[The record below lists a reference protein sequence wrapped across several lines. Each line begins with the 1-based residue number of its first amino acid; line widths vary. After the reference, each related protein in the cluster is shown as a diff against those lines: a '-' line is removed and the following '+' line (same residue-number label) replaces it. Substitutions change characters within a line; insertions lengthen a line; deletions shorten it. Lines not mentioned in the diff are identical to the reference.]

1 MQKTVYDNVKT
12 LQAIIE
18 QAIDGIIIIDE
29 NGLIEVVN
37 TAVSHLFGYETKE
50 LLGNNIKMLMPEPYY
65 SKHDTYISDYKKT
78 GNAQIIGKGRE
89 VFARKKNGEI
99 FPIRLSVSE
108 VYLDNEDK
116 RLFTGIIHDI
126 SELKRTE
133 RYLTESQEQ
142 LNAIIEYAPDGII
155 IINETGRMEIV
166 NPAAAYLFGYEVSE
180 LLGKSVVLLM
190 PEPEQSKHQEYVNAY
205 LQDGESKILGIGRE
219 VTGIKKDG
227 TLFPF
232 RLSVSEVKIGEGKI
246 FTGIIHDITQE
257 RLADEQ
263 LRRYATELERSNRE
277 LEDFAYVSSHDLQ
290 EPLRKIQAFGD
301 RLQKKETE
309 NLSSKGQDYV
319 KRMLNAAFR
328 MQNLINDL
336 LTYSRVTSQAKP
348 FKEVR
353 LSRILREVLMD
364 LEIIIDKSKTKFD
377 IDTLPTVEA
386 DATQIRQLFQ
396 NLISNA
402 IKFSKEGEEPQI
414 KIYAEEFQHTVSLG
428 NIPSEQ
434 FVRIYVEDNGIGFD
448 EKYKDRIFN
457 VFQRLEGRKYEGS
470 GIGLSI
476 CKKIATRHGG
486 NIDVTSNIGKGTTF
500 MITLAKTQTKE
511 Q

>member
-1 MQKTVYDNVKT
+1 MQTTVYDNVKT

-29 NGLIEVVN
+29 NGVIEVIN
-37 TAVSHLFGYETKE
+37 SATIRLFGYDKKD
-50 LLGNNIKMLMPEPYY
+50 LLGKNIKILMPEPYH
-65 SKHDTYISDYKKT
+65 SQHDGYITSYKNT
-78 GNAQIIGKGRE
+78 GKAKIIGIGRE
-89 VFARKKNGEI
+89 VAALRKNGDI
-99 FPIRLSVSE
+99 FPIHLSISE
-108 VYLDNEDK
+108 VRLENENK
-116 RLFTGIIHDI
+116 RLFTGIIRDI
-126 SELKRTE
+126 SQLKQTE
-133 RYLTESQEQ
+133 KSLTESQEQ
-142 LNAIIEYAPDGII
+142 LNAIIKYAPDGII
-155 IINETGRMEIV
+155 IIDEQGDMELV
-166 NPAAAYLFGYEVSE
+166 NPAAADLFGYSVEE
-180 LLGKSVVLLM
+180 LLGKSVAMLM
-190 PEPEQSKHQEYVNAY
+190 SEPEQSKHQEYVNNY
-205 LQDGESKILGIGRE
+205 LANRKSKILGIGRE
-219 VTGIKKDG
+219 VTGLKKDG

-232 RLSVSEVKIGEGKI
+232 RLSVSEVDMGDSKI

-301 RLQKKETE
+301 RLKQKEE
-309 NLSSKGQDYV
+309 ESLSDKGKDYIN
-319 KRMLNAAFR
+319 RMLNAASR
-328 MQNLINDL
+328 MQNLINAL
-336 LTYSRVTSQAKP
+336 LSYSRITSQAKP
-348 FKEVR
+348 FKEVH
-353 LSRILREVLMD
+353 LSRILREVLAD
-364 LEIIIDKSKTKFD
+364 LEIMIDKNEVRFD
-377 IDTLPTVEA
+377 INPLPIIEA
-386 DATQIRQLFQ
+386 DPIQMRQLFQ

-402 IKFSKEGEEPQI
+402 IKFKKEGEKPYI
-414 KIYAEEFQHTVSLG
+414 KIHSEELKNNINLG

-434 FVRIYVEDNGIGFD
+434 FVQIYIKDNGIGFD

-486 NIDVTSNIGKGTTF
+486 NIDVESEIGLGSTF
-500 MITLAKTQTKE
+500 IVTLAKTQTKE